1 MIATASNALTERKLT
16 YYMVAKFTTDTS
28 VLKDEAESFIR
39 LAINGSDHGSD
50 VQLFQMGELLID

>member
-39 LAINGSDHGSD
+39 LAINGSDQGSD